1 MKSLSLLAE
10 KYQEVQFNDPAV
22 MVEAHS
28 PHQLLES
35 LKEYNKTH
43 DLKAVFNYIAES
55 RKNGSVLVT
64 ESLIEKNAAAAAT
77 ILAVEKILTYY
88 IEGKDARF
96 NREVLLALEAAPL
109 TAKGL
114 GFKRRTSPA
123 PGTPPATGAAAPAAP
138 AAGASVTPGAP
149 DNSAIPG
156 TPDKHTAP
164 ATPGAPQ
171 KTGAWAG
178 LKNIVGKGL
187 EYLGKAAGKFAG
199 GVASQKTTGTVE
211 DAPYGSHD
219 TSADL
224 STLSKNPVPINPTI
238 LANTYGVSVDDLDKL
253 KDGTWS
259 GINLT
264 SGDKFAEI
272 KYGKNGLYTIR
283 NLSTAPA
290 VDTAAPAAAAPA
302 AAAAAAAPAATSAE
316 ITTSD
321 TKFTPAQ
328 KASATKEL
336 ATLRRKPATQRT
348 KAEDDKMKSL
358 QGIITGSY
366 VPFTSLANK
375 VLKEFY
381 NNSKPLPLETI
392 NKK

>member
-114 GFKRRTSPA
+114 GFKRRT
-123 PGTPPATGAAAPAAP
+123 PPATGAAAPAATAPAATAPAAP
-138 AAGASVTPGAP
+138 AAGAPVTPV
-149 DNSAIPG
+149 
-156 TPDKHTAP
+156 TPDDSKSQEQGLGKYTTP
-164 ATPGAPQ
+164 VTPGAPQ

-199 GVASQKTTGTVE
+199 GAASQKTAGAVE
-211 DAPYGSHD
+211 DAPYGDHITD
-219 TSADL
+219 KDI
-224 STLSKNPVPINPTI
+224 STLSAKPVVISTNT
-238 LANTYGVSVDDLDKL
+238 LTATYGVSPDDLAKL
-253 KDGTWS
+253 KDGTVG
-259 GINLT
+259 GINLNQQNT
-264 SGDKFAEI
+264 DKYAEI

-283 NLSTAPA
+283 YLSA
-290 VDTAAPAAAAPA
+290 VPEDPA
-302 AAAAAAAPAATSAE
+302 AAAAAAAAAVKKTPAKKKPVKKKAPAADALRAPAAAAAPAAAPAAAGAPAATVNPG
-316 ITTSD
+316 TVTS
-321 TKFTPAQ
+321 
-328 KASATKEL
+328 
-336 ATLRRKPATQRT
+336 
-348 KAEDDKMKSL
+348 
-358 QGIITGSY
+358 GY
-366 VPFTSLANK
+366 VPFSSLANK

-381 NNSKPLPLETI
+381 ITNKALPLET
-392 NKK
+392 NSKK